1 MEKSLITKLKGSV
14 DNNSLLKL
22 GEMRIKVSEDSS
34 NTPSRHKIALT
45 FYEDTI
51 LSIIG
56 NGYFTNDSLS
66 ANNGKSISVNA
77 NVQTELYVS
86 NGNFEISIPN
96 KYAIT
101 YLKIYSSNI
110 SVDIED
116 LKYSSELT
124 NIIITETPSYGD
136 ISALRNLTKLTYIGA
151 FVCNEIYGDIS
162 ALSNLTGLTNI
173 GLTSTKVSG
182 DISALSNLTGLTSFD
197 ISDTNISGDISAL
210 SNLTNLIDFY
220 VTNTSVSGD
229 ISALS
234 NLIGL
239 TIFDINGTNISGDIS
254 SLQSLT
260 GLQTIIASSN
270 LSGDLSKLPS
280 SVYYLSFNQ
289 STNNTFTWT
298 SRQTSANIFAINGEP
313 KINNIDKML
322 QDFAV
327 CKTAIPSPAQSW
339 YKTITAT
346 GTRTSASDA
355 AVQTLQSKGY
365 TVSITPA

>member
-1 MEKSLITKLKGSV
+1 MKKCLITKLKGSV

-45 FYEDTI
+45 FYEDTV

-66 ANNGKSISVNA
+66 ANNGKSISVKA

-96 KYAIT
+96 KYALT
-101 YLKIYSSNI
+101 YLRIYPSYI
-110 SVDIED
+110 SVNIED

-124 NIIITETPSYGD
+124 NITITETPSYGD
-136 ISALRNLTKLTYIGA
+136 ISALRNLTKLTHIGA

-162 ALSNLTGLTNI
+162 ALSNLI
-173 GLTSTKVSG
+173 GLTTLGLNGTKVSG
-182 DISALSNLTGLTSFD
+182 DISALSNLTSLINLD
-197 ISDTNISGDISAL
+197 ISNTNISGDISVL
-210 SNLTNLIDFY
+210 SSLTGLIAFDA
-220 VTNTSVSGD
+220 TNTSVSGN

-239 TIFDINGTNISGDIS
+239 TRFAIPGTNISGDIS
-254 SLQSLT
+254 ALQSLT
-260 GLQTIIASSN
+260 SLQTIIASSN

-280 SVYYLSFNQ
+280 SVYYLSFKQ

-298 SRQTSANIFAINGEP
+298 SRQTTANIFAIDGKP

-327 CKTAIPSPAQSW
+327 CKTAIPSSAQSW